1 MRRLESTLGPCTRN
15 LWALVLAASV
25 LAGCAADVSGP
36 ERAMRD
42 DVVPLIGAY
51 VPSGVWNDLSGLRE
65 FERELGGR
73 VDVGHWFTN
82 WDHRY
87 DPVPARDLHADGRVP
102 LVSWQPMRQSIADI
116 AAGRHDDYI
125 RSWASGVAT
134 ATDLVYIRLFPEM
147 NGDWVPWNGDP
158 TAFRAAWRRVAAL
171 FAEEGAHNV
180 RWVFSPNVTDE
191 PRTHANRMEHYYPGP
206 DVVDVFGLS
215 GYNWGT
221 VRPHIG
227 WRSFEQVFRSGY
239 DRLVAIGDQDI
250 WLTEIASADEGGDK
264 SAWVREMFTSTAFPR
279 VGAIVWFDEDKEA
292 DWRVR
297 SGPDVVEAFRAG
309 LGTASLVTAQR

>member
-1 MRRLESTLGPCTRN
+1 MLCLGSTLRRRTRT
-15 LWALVLAASV
+15 LAGLALVAWL
-25 LAGCAADVSGP
+25 LAGCAADVAAPEGP
-36 ERAMRD
+36 VRD
-42 DVVPLIGAY
+42 DDSVPLIGAY
-51 VPSGVWNDLSGLRE
+51 VPSGVWNDLVGLRE

-82 WDHRY
+82 WDYAY
-87 DPVPARDLHADGRVP
+87 DPVPVRDLHLDGRVP

-116 AAGRHDDYI
+116 AAGLHDDYV
-125 RSWASGVAT
+125 RSWARGVAT
-134 ATDLVYIRLFPEM
+134 ADDLVYIRLFPEM

-158 TAFRAAWRRVAAL
+158 SAFRAAWRHVAAL
-171 FAEEGAHNV
+171 FAAEGADNV

-191 PRTHANRMEHYYPGP
+191 PRTDANRMEHYYPGP

-239 DRLVAIGDQDI
+239 DRLAAIGEQPI
-250 WLTEIASADEGGDK
+250 WLTEIASSERGGSK
-264 SAWVREMFTSTAFPR
+264 AAWIRAMFRAVGSAEFARID
-279 VGAIVWFDEDKEA
+279 AIVWFNEEKEA
-292 DWRVR
+292 DWRVE
-297 SGPDVVEAFRAG
+297 SSPASLAAFR
-309 LGTASLVTAQR
+309 SWFE

>member
-1 MRRLESTLGPCTRN
+1 MRERHDRIVRARSSWTILATFALLSGCSMLDAPPLPHPDVLREDPTLFGAFTYGGVWHGMEP
-15 LWALVLAASV
+15 VLALEA
-25 LAGCAADVSGP
+25 
-36 ERAMRD
+36 
-42 DVVPLIGAY
+42 
-51 VPSGVWNDLSGLRE
+51 
-65 FERELGGR
+65 ELGR
-73 VDVGHWFTN
+73 SLDIVHWFTN
-82 WDHRY
+82 WDNDFH
-87 DPVPARDLHADGRVP
+87 PEMAASVTVGGRVP
-102 LVSWQPMRQSIADI
+102 LISWQPMRQSIADI

-227 WRSFEQVFRSGY
+227 WRSFEQVFRIPYG
-239 DRLVAIGDQDI
+239 RLLDLGEQPI
-250 WLTEIASADEGGDK
+250 WLTEIASAERGGSK
-264 SAWVREMFTSTAFPR
+264 AAWIEAMFRAVGSAAFGR
-279 VGAIVWFDEDKEA
+279 IEAIVWFNEEKET
-292 DWRVR
+292 DWRVE
-297 SGPDVVEAFRAG
+297 SSPASLAAFRAW
-309 LGTASLVTAQR
+309 LQ